1 VHSPPVPSDETF
13 QDVDVQREA
22 RAARRAPQLFL
33 VLECE
38 RPSCGSAR
46 HTLEGIDEVV
56 IGRRATRSVERVL
69 VGNTGRLILGV
80 PDRRMSAQHARLVRG
95 PSGFVFEDLG
105 STNGS
110 RLYGE
115 KVDSVALHDGA
126 VLELARTFF
135 VFREEVDVFAGTVA
149 DLDSEDLRDVPVAF
163 RTVLPGLH
171 AAFTTLS
178 RIARSRVPV
187 LLLGETGTG
196 KEVLAA
202 AIHELSGRPGVLVP
216 VNCGALPATLVESQ
230 LFGHVRG
237 AFSGATRDE
246 PGYVRSADGGTLLL
260 DEIGDL
266 PAPSQAA
273 LLRVL
278 QESEVVAVGTTR
290 AVPVDVRVIAATHAP
305 IVELTQSGE
314 FRDDLFARLA
324 GYTFHVPPLRERMQ
338 DLGVLIAGLLPG
350 IAASGAPVEEITPE
364 AVRALLRHSFRR
376 NVRELRQCLEAAA
389 VMAGGGPIDAGHV
402 TPGLLTAAASSPE
415 AIASAPAGRGRAPDE
430 QLRDELVLRF
440 KESKGNVSLVARRM
454 GRARVQI
461 QRWMK
466 RFDIDPSKF
475 K

>member
-1 VHSPPVPSDETF
+1 VHVPPVPSDETF
-13 QDVDVQREA
+13 EDVDVQRDT
-22 RAARRAPQLFL
+22 RATLRAPQLFL
-33 VLECE
+33 MIECE
-38 RPSCGSAR
+38 RPSAGSAR

-56 IGRRATRSVERVL
+56 IGRRATRTVERVL
-69 VGNTGRLILGV
+69 AGNKGRLTLGV
-80 PDRRMSAQHARLVRG
+80 PDRRLSAQHARLVRG
-95 PSGFVFEDLG
+95 PSGFVFEDLR

-110 RLYGE
+110 RLNGE
-115 KVDSVALHDGA
+115 KADAGKLHDGA

-135 VFREEVDVFAGTVA
+135 VFREQVDVFAGTVA
-149 DLDSEDLRDVPVAF
+149 DLDSEDLRDLPIAF
-163 RTVLPGLH
+163 RTVLPALH
-171 AAFTTLS
+171 AAFMTLS

-202 AIHELSGRPGVLVP
+202 AIHELSGRRGELVP
-216 VNCGALPATLVESQ
+216 VNCGALPATLVEAQ

-266 PAPSQAA
+266 PASSQAA

-305 IVELTQSGE
+305 IVELTRSGD

-324 GYTFHVPPLRERMQ
+324 GYTFHVPPLRDRMQ
-338 DLGVLIAGLLPG
+338 DLGVLIASLLPV
-350 IAASGAPVEEITPE
+350 ISASAPVEEITPE
-364 AVRALLRHSFRR
+364 AVRALLNHPFER

-389 VMAGGGPIDAGHV
+389 VMAGGDPIDVAHV
-402 TPGLLTAAASSPE
+402 APGLLPATDSPPE
-415 AIASAPAGRGRAPDE
+415 AVASAPAFRGRAPDE
-430 QLRDELVLRF
+430 RLRDELVLRF
-440 KESKGNVSLVARRM
+440 QESKGNVSMVARRM